1 METDVKTE
9 LEPVPRTQ
17 IFILRTTIGQEYSVG
32 NLIARRV
39 KIKGDIDLKS
49 ILVPETLRGYVF
61 IEVRNRRDVD
71 LAIAGIPH
79 VRTKIVGNVPFDE
92 IKNLL
97 IRKSPLLELEPGGI
111 VEIILGPFK
120 GSRAKIT
127 RIDSAHEEL
136 TVQLLDSGML
146 ATPIPIS
153 LHADHVRLVERA
165 KKKDEEK
172 EEEEEEGEE

>member
-61 IEVRNRRDVD
+61 IEVR
-71 LAIAGIPH
+71 
-79 VRTKIVGNVPFDE
+79 
-92 IKNLL
+92 
-97 IRKSPLLELEPGGI
+97 
-111 VEIILGPFK
+111 
-120 GSRAKIT
+120 
-127 RIDSAHEEL
+127 
-136 TVQLLDSGML
+136 
-146 ATPIPIS
+146 
-153 LHADHVRLVERA
+153 
-165 KKKDEEK
+165 
-172 EEEEEEGEE
+172 